1 MSNDLIFVC
10 EICGQEIVP
19 GTRTARVL
27 AQTCVS
33 DGHGGGSQTPEDH
46 EVVFAVFHTEC
57 VASTFSARECD
68 VVAYVA
74 EAREVIDAGV
84 A

>member
-1 MSNDLIFVC
+1 VSDDLIFVC
-10 EICGQEIVP
+10 EICGQKIGP

-33 DGHGGGSQTPEDH
+33 DGHGGGMQTSEDH
-46 EVVFAVFHTEC
+46 EVIFAVFHAEC
-57 VASTFSARECD
+57 VASTYSARECD

-74 EAREVIDAGV
+74 EAREVIDAGAV
-84 A
+84 